1 MAESQAKAPVVPESV
16 LKKQKR
22 SEEWALKKK
31 EELATLK
38 KKNAENRKLIFN
50 RAKLYTKE
58 YEEQVNGFCTFH
70 LISCYVFCQLQC
82 NKFRS
87 NCWSSFFLSL
97 VQQKELVQLKREA
110 RLKGGFYVKPEAKLL
125 FIVRIRG

>member
-1 MAESQAKAPVVPESV
+1 MAESQARAPVVPESV

-22 SEEWALKKK
+22 SEEWALKKN

-58 YEEQVNGFCTFH
+58 YEEQVTAFALSH

-87 NCWSSFFLSL
+87 NCWNSFFYPLCS
-97 VQQKELVQLKREA
+97 KRSW
-110 RLKGGFYVKPEAKLL
+110 FS
-125 FIVRIRG
+125 